1 MRRALRALAAA
12 LVVTAGTAVAVAVA
26 QDAHADTTICDPVGS
41 TVIGNRY
48 VVMNNRWGSSGPHC
62 INATANGFTITT
74 QANSSATNGA
84 PVSYPA
90 IYLGC
95 HYGNCSPNSGLPRQ
109 VSQISTAPSSITYH
123 YVSGGA
129 YDAAYDIWLDPS
141 PRTTG
146 NNAMEVMI
154 WLNRQGPIAPIGG
167 SPQATVA
174 IAGHTWSV
182 WRGSNGSNNVI
193 SYTLA
198 SPIPSLNFDVKDFLA
213 DVRNRGAITDAWY
226 LTSIQAGF
234 EPWNGGV
241 GLAVTSFFAG
251 INTSGPTTPP
261 TTPPVNTGAIR
272 GFGGKCVDVAGANPA
287 DGTPVQLFTC
297 NGTGA
302 QTWTRQGATLQAL
315 GKCLDVTAAGTANG
329 TPVQLYTCNGTA
341 AQSWNQGANGSLVN
355 SGSGKC
361 LDATGNSSADG
372 TRLQIWSCGGSANQS
387 WTLS

>member
-1 MRRALRALAAA
+1 MRPSFRALAA
-12 LVVTAGTAVAVAVA
+12 VVLIVAGTTLTVAVT
-26 QDAHADTTICDPVGS
+26 QDAQADTTICDPVGS
-41 TVIGNRY
+41 TVVSNRY

-62 INATANGFTITT
+62 INATADGFVITT
-74 QANSSATNGA
+74 QDNSAPTNGA

-95 HYGNCSPNSGLPRQ
+95 HYGNCSPGSGLPRQ
-109 VSQISTAPSSITYH
+109 VSQISTAPSSITYQ

-129 YDAAYDIWLDPS
+129 YDAAYDIWLDPTA
-141 PRTTG
+141 RTTG

-174 IAGHTWSV
+174 IAGQTWSV

-198 SPIPSLNFDVKDFLA
+198 SPISGLNFDVKDFLA

-241 GLAVTSFFAG
+241 GLAVTSFSAG
-251 INTSGPTTPP
+251 INTGGPTTPP
-261 TTPPVNTGAIR
+261 PPAGGGAIR
-272 GFGGKCVDVAGANPA
+272 GLGGKCVDVAGANPA
-287 DGTPVQLFTC
+287 DGTPVQLYTC
-297 NGTGA
+297 NATGA
-302 QTWTRQGATLQAL
+302 QNWSWQGSTLRAL

-329 TPVQLYTCNGTA
+329 TPVQLYTCNNTA
-341 AQSWNQGANGSLVN
+341 AQAWTAGANGSLVN
-355 SGSGKC
+355 AGSGKC

-387 WTLS
+387 WTMS